1 MEQSGDHFDTGF
13 VEEAEAEHSR
23 RLSHELELKLIHVE
37 DQERQK
43 RFLELME
50 SGAWS
55 GIGSN
60 STDF

>member
-1 MEQSGDHFDTGF
+1 MEESDDHFDTGF
-13 VEEAEAEHSR
+13 AEEVAAEHSR

-50 SGAWS
+50 SGPWS

-60 STDF
+60 SRDF